1 MPSDAR
7 PPHRAV
13 ELTLRIG
20 ANDDRA
26 LADALRTFETQ
37 LARSELSGS
46 GVSGGPSFGWIYDIQ
61 RDPDMTPERYR
72 EELREYLEKRKD
84 AE

>member
-7 PPHRAV
+7 APHRAV

-26 LADALRTFETQ
+26 LADALHTLETQ

-72 EELREYLEKRKD
+72 ADLREYLEKRKD

>member
-13 ELTLRIG
+13 ELTPRIG

-26 LADALRTFETQ
+26 LEDALRTFETQ

-72 EELREYLEKRKD
+72 ADLREYLEKRKD